1 MNNSFTR
8 KIHYILWIDRSRYSK
23 SIYCP
28 EHYTIEEYIIYKNE
42 LGLKEV
48 KTFYN
53 KYELKLYLVLRG
65 IKFNNFKI
73 YYYLTARMINFYDE

>member
-8 KIHYILWIDRSRYSK
+8 KIHYILWIDRSRG
-23 SIYCP
+23 
-28 EHYTIEEYIIYKNE
+28 HYTIEEYIIYKNE

-53 KYELKLYLVLRG
+53 KYELKLYLVQ
-65 IKFNNFKI
+65 N
-73 YYYLTARMINFYDE
+73 D

>member
-1 MNNSFTR
+1 MNDFNK
-8 KIHYILWIDRSRYSK
+8 KIHYILWIDRPRYSK
-23 SIYCP
+23 GIYLP
-28 EHYTIEEYIIYKNE
+28 EQYTIEEHIIHKNK

-53 KYELKLYLVLRG
+53 KYELKLYLTLRG

-73 YYYLTARMINFYDE
+73 YDYLTARMINFYDE

>member
-8 KIHYILWIDRSRYSK
+8 KIHYILWVDRSRG
-23 SIYCP
+23 
-28 EHYTIEEYIIYKNE
+28 HYTIEEYVIYKNE

-53 KYELKLYLVLRG
+53 KYELRLYLAIKG